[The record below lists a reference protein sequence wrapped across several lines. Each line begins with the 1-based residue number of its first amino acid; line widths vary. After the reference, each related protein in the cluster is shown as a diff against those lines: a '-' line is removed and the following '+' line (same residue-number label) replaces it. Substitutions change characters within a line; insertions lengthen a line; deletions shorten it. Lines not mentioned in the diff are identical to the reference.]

1 MAGKRRMIPLS
12 WQWPRFSVGPMAL
25 ETIAREYKIQGIR
38 PRAVYEIVTDY
49 ACYPRIF
56 PEFTGCRV
64 LSDTGAVKRVEFRAR
79 VVVEV
84 RYVIDI
90 AHISEGLTTEWTF
103 VEGEVVSDS
112 VGGWAFSGTEDTLIR
127 YHAGIAIRAPL
138 PKFVINKVSNA
149 LMGSSIP
156 NMFRALEREAKA
168 RAQYGRGLT

>member
-1 MAGKRRMIPLS
+1 MP
-12 WQWPRFSVGPMAL
+12 L
-25 ETIAREYKIQGIR
+25 ETITREFTIRGIA
-38 PRAVYEIVTDY
+38 PRAVYDIVTDY

-64 LSDTGAVKRVEFRAR
+64 QSGTGAIQRVEFRAR
-79 VVVEV
+79 VVIEV
-84 RYVIDI
+84 RYVLDI
-90 AHISEGLTTEWTF
+90 FHDPERTTMRWTF

-112 VGGWAFSGTEDTLIR
+112 VGGWALSGTTDTFIR

-138 PKFVINKVSNA
+138 PKIVINKVSNA

-168 RAQYGRGLT
+168 RAQYGGG

>member
-1 MAGKRRMIPLS
+1 
-12 WQWPRFSVGPMAL
+12 MAL
-25 ETIAREYKIQGIR
+25 ETITREHVIR
-38 PRAVYEIVTDY
+38 GVGPRAVYDIVTDY

-64 LSDTGAVKRVEFRAR
+64 LSEERATKRVEFRAR

-90 AHISEGLTTEWTF
+90 VHDVEKTTTQWTF

-112 VGGWAFSGTEDTLIR
+112 VGGWMLGGESDTFIK

-156 NMFRALEREAKA
+156 NMFRALEREAHA
-168 RAQYGRGLT
+168 RAQYRR

>member
-1 MAGKRRMIPLS
+1 
-12 WQWPRFSVGPMAL
+12 MAL
-25 ETIAREYKIQGIR
+25 ETITREHVIR
-38 PRAVYEIVTDY
+38 GVAPRAVYDIVTDY

-64 LSDTGAVKRVEFRAR
+64 ISENGATKRVEFRAR

-84 RYVIDI
+84 RYVLDI
-90 AHISEGLTTEWTF
+90 VHDVEKTTTRWTF

-112 VGGWAFSGTEDTLIR
+112 VGGWQLSGESDTFIK
-127 YHAGIAIRAPL
+127 YHAGMAIRAPL

-156 NMFRALEREAKA
+156 NMFRALEREAHA
-168 RAQYGRGLT
+168 RAQYRR

>member
-1 MAGKRRMIPLS
+1 
-12 WQWPRFSVGPMAL
+12 MAL
-25 ETIAREYKIQGIR
+25 ETITREHVIR
-38 PRAVYEIVTDY
+38 GVAPRPVYDIVTDY

-64 LSDTGAVKRVEFRAR
+64 LSEDGALKRVEFRAR

-84 RYVIDI
+84 RYVLDI
-90 AHISEGLTTEWTF
+90 VHDVEKTTTRWTF

-112 VGGWAFSGTEDTLIR
+112 LGGWQLSGEGDTFIK
-127 YHAGIAIRAPL
+127 YHAGMAIRAPL

-156 NMFRALEREAKA
+156 NMFRALEREAHA
-168 RAQYGRGLT
+168 RAQYRR